1 MAGDLAG
8 NIARLRRER
17 GMTQHDLGLMLGVG
31 FQAVSKWENGRTVP
45 DALTLAELSEAL
57 GADPN
62 AVLGY
67 SAVESA
73 PSKLCYEAM
82 RLVPPADGRRVAVVG
97 SPEGA
102 DAALFERNGYAVDAV
117 AAGSLGGTPAV
128 GGLGEGYDLVFSA
141 AALGRVPKSCRAAA
155 VADLQERTTEG
166 RVHVLSVAV
175 GRPAA
180 ALEWEPGELAS
191 LYDGWSIVAARE
203 ATAEENWSGML
214 RERRMDVLVARKA
227 R

>member
-8 NIARLRRER
+8 NIARLRKEL
-17 GMTQHDLGLMLGVG
+17 GMTQRELGRKLGKG

-45 DALTLAELSEAL
+45 DALTLVELSEAL

-67 SAVESA
+67 TAGGFA
-73 PSKLCYEAM
+73 PSELCFEAM
-82 RLVPPADGRRVAVVG
+82 RLVPPADGRRVAVIG

-102 DAALFERNGYAVDAV
+102 DAELFERNGYAVDAV
-117 AAGSLGGTPAV
+117 AAGSLGWTSAG
-128 GGLGEGYDLVFSA
+128 GGLGEGYDIVFSS
-141 AALGRVPKSCRAAA
+141 AALSLVPKRLRAAA
-155 VADLQERTTEG
+155 VAELQERTTEG
-166 RVHVLSVAV
+166 RVHALSVAV
-175 GRPAA
+175 GRPAV

-203 ATAEENWSGML
+203 AIAEENWSGML
-214 RERRMDVLVARKA
+214 CERRMDVLVARKA